1 MIDKLEVDGVWYHA
15 SEVWEDGKPTG
26 VLGLVRD
33 EDDHPIPATQCICY
47 AYEPAEC
54 VCGAWDDV
62 DMDWWYDEDEPC

>member
-1 MIDKLEVDGVWYHA
+1 MIDKLEIDGVWYHA
-15 SEVWEDGKPTG
+15 REGDEPAE
-26 VLGLVRD
+26 GLELILD
-33 EDDHPIPATQCICY
+33 ENNQPIPATQCICH